1 MIIGGA
7 QNPTHFG
14 YETVLEYDII
24 TDSYSYFPSLPY
36 GSRWSNAVRSRNYM
50 YLFGGL
56 IELIPTDKV
65 LRISLDS
72 LHGH

>member
-1 MIIGGA
+1 MIIGGTP
-7 QNPTHFG
+7 NPTHFG
-14 YETVLEYDII
+14 YETVLEYDIN
-24 TDSYSYFPSLPY
+24 TDSYSYLPSLPY